1 MEAFDGLVKFYP
13 EYALHLRNES
23 FLTGHPLDRFPTTE
37 NILKGTLIDSN
48 DGSGI
53 LPYPSILNLYGNGC
67 RSYPTNEINCTA
79 VCADERDLFVD
90 WQTQW
95 NCLTLS
101 NMAINKPYPHNYN
114 NSNNAGDTARILNQ
128 LGVTN
133 LTAFDSIGVL
143 KRYIAC
149 ANETWFPSWDSYLPE
164 WEALVETSQHLNLH
178 ELGVAFSHICDE
190 GIFQI
195 SSDIAGPGILCSYM
209 MSFAIVLYA
218 WMCFRILHIASSID
232 WFARLTRYQGKIYSF
247 ITFHRSRLA
256 TRIDYSTCTLIA
268 EMQEAQCFFSFAVQ
282 VGLMT
287 INIHGPDGLGS
298 SLWRDFILNRSLM
311 KALTNIATFPIL
323 LNQILLYKL
332 HLDSFYSLS
341 LCTVVMA
348 MSYATY
354 AVSFIRGISP
364 STMYLTSMT
373 IEYGACG
380 SGPDLRS
387 LCSFGQIED
396 TGLHHSR
403 ALMDM
408 CLATLIIIWARK
420 LWREFAGTLWLRN

>member
-195 SSDIAGPGILCSYM
+195 SSDIAGPGNNSKMRATGLAHMIQFGLLLTSIFIFIVEIISIVLMAINLLPLYGLWMYM
-209 MSFAIVLYA
+209 YSGSFRHSGNDTWSISQIISVLVWAPVLSRYFYLLVFGVERGFAI
-218 WMCFRILHIASSID
+218 
-232 WFARLTRYQGKIYSF
+232 RLSK
-247 ITFHRSRLA
+247 A
-256 TRIDYSTCTLIA
+256 
-268 EMQEAQCFFSFAVQ
+268 FAV
-282 VGLMT
+282 
-287 INIHGPDGLGS
+287 
-298 SLWRDFILNRSLM
+298 
-311 KALTNIATFPIL
+311 
-323 LNQILLYKL
+323 
-332 HLDSFYSLS
+332 
-341 LCTVVMA
+341 
-348 MSYATY
+348 
-354 AVSFIRGISP
+354 IRKQKQP
-364 STMYLTSMT
+364 
-373 IEYGACG
+373 
-380 SGPDLRS
+380 
-387 LCSFGQIED
+387 
-396 TGLHHSR
+396 TGLEDQTDKDGHPNFRSTT
-403 ALMDM
+403 AEI
-408 CLATLIIIWARK
+408 AV
-420 LWREFAGTLWLRN
+420 